1 MPKQKSVPVAVED
14 SETVKRSL
22 SVGSLIMAL
31 ATTFSIGATSSFAYN
46 DKASQLQEKA
56 RDEAER
62 KNFARAETFFLQAIA
77 EGEKNG
83 FQYRENAAEELA
95 KLYFKN
101 KDYAKAEKMFFKAL
115 SIGDKEWAPSK
126 SFDYEYENCANLS
139 RLYRTVN
146 NYPKALAIISRA
158 SLHLTN
164 LQDMGNDDRFTLAS
178 ELIELSRLSADNHKD
193 KEAEALSRQALNIL
207 NSGEDVKF
215 HQDEISYC
223 RHQLA
228 KCLIATKKYQEA
240 DSLLS
245 QVLAQRKANYS
256 ILDWEIAGPSFDKL
270 TTLKNLGKS
279 PEAKILELKL
289 SKYWPPSAFVP
300 CSKKDKQLWEDT
312 IIGADNLKQMYQ
324 KDDSSAPKALEIAKR
339 FGEGDIRFAISNAR
353 LARLKLSKDYHQVEP
368 VSVVTAKSV
377 KKALKEK
384 SSSAASFLEHW
395 GKALENT
402 HTISSAPFTMYQE
415 ALKIRLATA
424 KPGDKDAFEGAWQIG
439 NYYKTLF
446 ARNHAED
453 VISMYGD
460 VCKVLVQAGGVHNVK
475 TLDALSDQIAMLEI
489 KNKYTIKP
497 KDKSQ
502 IESLYKGL
510 MDAQSKLYGASS
522 DELLETKS
530 NFSVFLQ
537 SHSLH

>member
-1 MPKQKSVPVAVED
+1 M
-14 SETVKRSL
+14 KRRFSA
-22 SVGSLIMAL
+22 GSLVIAL
-31 ATTFSIGATSSFAYN
+31 TTTISIGTASSFAYN
-46 DKASQLQEKA
+46 DKAYQLQEQA
-56 RDEAER
+56 RSEVEK
-62 KNFARAETFFLQAIA
+62 KNFAKAETLFFQALA

-83 FQYRENAAEELA
+83 FQYSENAAEELA

-101 KDYAKAEKMFFKAL
+101 KEYAKAEKMFLKAL
-115 SIGDKEWAPSK
+115 SIGEKEWAGSR
-126 SFDYEYENCANLS
+126 SFDYEYENCTNLS
-139 RLYRTVN
+139 RLYRTQN
-146 NYPKALAIISRA
+146 NYPKALAIISRGL
-158 SLHLTN
+158 LHLN
-164 LQDMGNDDRFTLAS
+164 LQDIRNDDRFDLCV
-178 ELIELSRLSADNHKD
+178 ELIELSRWSADNHKD

-215 HQDEISYC
+215 HQEAISYC

-245 QVLAQRKANYS
+245 QVIAQRKTNFS

-279 PEAKILELKL
+279 LEAKTLELKI
-289 SKYWPPSAFVP
+289 SKYWPSSAFAP

-312 IIGADNLKQMYQ
+312 IIGADSLKQMYQ

-368 VSVVTAKSV
+368 VSVVAAKSV

-402 HTISSAPFTMYQE
+402 NTMTSAPFTMYQE

-424 KPGDKDAFEGAWQIG
+424 KLGDMDAFKGAWQIG
-439 NYYKTLF
+439 NYCKTLF
-446 ARNHAED
+446 ARSSAED

-460 VCKVLVQAGGVHNVK
+460 ACKVLVQAGGMKNAK

-502 IESLYKGL
+502 IEALYKGL

-522 DELLETKS
+522 DELSQTKS
-530 NFSVFLQ
+530 NYSVFLQ